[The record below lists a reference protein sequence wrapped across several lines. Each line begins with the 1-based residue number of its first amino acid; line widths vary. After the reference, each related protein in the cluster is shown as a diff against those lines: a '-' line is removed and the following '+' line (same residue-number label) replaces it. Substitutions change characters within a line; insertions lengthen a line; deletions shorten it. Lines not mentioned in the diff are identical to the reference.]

1 MLQITALIFI
11 LILQCYLVAS
21 FCKYEELTD
30 RKGSI
35 DIPFIRPAV
44 YCHQWS
50 IHLQPTTWESTSQE
64 VVTVSFSQI
73 NIGQRSSDGT
83 CGSNYL
89 TIGGQ
94 AIGGRHLC
102 GSQTPFVYISDM
114 YDTKVLIKYYQNTSV
129 ADVGFTA
136 KYTRG
141 FMRMSSTCL
150 KDEYKCSNG
159 KCIYDSWRCNDANEC
174 GDNSDEIGCPT
185 KKTTQAPTTTK
196 PHQCEPGEISCR
208 SVNWYN
214 NICVE
219 PRDQCDGHNN
229 CIYGE
234 DESNCEITTKRPVC
248 DRSQI
253 LCRPIYNHQ
262 REECLDS
269 HYKCDG
275 KINCLGGEDEN
286 TNLCGYTTVPDGLG
300 CHGKDISCRSS
311 RTWQAVCL
319 SEKYIC
325 DGNKDCFSGEDE
337 DESICSQKYCNKY
350 IEVGHDGGFI
360 TSPRYPNSYPDS
372 MECVWNLHTPK
383 TSGIQIR
390 FKSFKLQ
397 DTENTDLLTV
407 YDGPDSSSR
416 LIYTYHGL
424 NTPPLVIE
432 STSSDL
438 TIVFYSDSFVKAK
451 GFNFTYQNKG
461 NCLADQVLCGRE
473 KDCYETNHKCN
484 GIWDCP
490 LSGYDE
496 KNCYK
501 CGDQYT
507 CGPHINQCY
516 EAKQRC
522 NGVGHC
528 TNMMDELY
536 CSSTQ
541 CGPHNGT
548 FLCDNRRCIY
558 ETWKC
563 DKTNDCGDNS
573 DEFDCR
579 HTSNLIKIAA
589 VCGALICGLLLVV
602 ALGCTCKLYNLR
614 VHGHRQRH
622 ETPLSR
628 LYSEFM
634 RRRAPPPYHEAMLTS
649 RPYDEVRRDYLE
661 HLQQTGNR
669 PPSRRGRRTRNRNQ
683 PQTGTG
689 NVEGESQNT
698 SDNADNREPEEQ
710 DGLAEAQN
718 SVNTDFER
726 QNSNSLLI
734 LPESSSDESESD
746 DNQNDSVQ
754 VSISEENVVTACY
767 RRSSQ
772 NNKTESDCEDV
783 DQSHSTLPDPDCQSA
798 DVCSVDATTIASCDS
813 IDEAS
818 DKTIDIVVETLPR
831 RRHNSEGSLNSNESV
846 DNNSYGE
853 FTIAE
858 NVI

>member
-11 LILQCYLVAS
+11 LILQCYLATSKNLS

-50 IHLQPTTWESTSQE
+50 IQPNAWE
-64 VVTVSFSQI
+64 VITVSFSRI
-73 NIGQRSSDGT
+73 KIGQRSSDGT

-89 TIGGQ
+89 TIDGQ
-94 AIGGRHLC
+94 KLC
-102 GSQTPFVYISDM
+102 GSQAPYVYISDI

-129 ADVGFTA
+129 ADVGFSA

-141 FMRMSSTCL
+141 YMSSICL
-150 KDEYKCSNG
+150 EDEYKCSNG
-159 KCIYDSWRCNDANEC
+159 KCIYGSWRCNNADEC
-174 GDNSDEIGCPT
+174 GDNSDEIGCIT
-185 KKTTQAPTTTK
+185 KKTTSAPTTTK
-196 PHQCEPGEISCR
+196 QQQCDPGEIRCR
-208 SVNWYN
+208 SVNWYDMEY
-214 NICVE
+214 ICVE
-219 PRDQCDGHNN
+219 PMYQCDGRNN
-229 CIYGE
+229 CRYGE
-234 DESNCEITTKRPVC
+234 DESSCGYKTTTKKPLC

-262 REECLDS
+262 RDVCLDNNF
-269 HYKCDG
+269 KCDG
-275 KINCLGGEDEN
+275 KVHCLGGEDEN
-286 TNLCGYTTVPDGLG
+286 SDLCGYTTVQDGVG
-300 CHGKDISCRSS
+300 CHGNDMLCRSF
-311 RTWQAVCL
+311 RTWRTVCL
-319 SEKYIC
+319 KEKFIC
-325 DGNKDCFSGEDE
+325 DGNKDCFYGEDE
-337 DESICSQKYCNKY
+337 DQSICSQKNCNKY
-350 IEVGHDGGFI
+350 IEVENHGGFI
-360 TSPRYPNSYPDS
+360 TSPGYPNSYPDS
-372 MECVWNLHTPK
+372 IECVWNLHTTK
-383 TSGIQIR
+383 RSGIQLR

-397 DTENTDLLTV
+397 DTENTDYLTV
-407 YDGPDSSSR
+407 YNGPDSSSR
-416 LIYTYHGL
+416 LINTYYGL

-438 TIVFYSDSFVKAK
+438 TIVFYSDSFVKEK

-461 NCLADQVLCGRE
+461 NCLSDQVLCGGE
-473 KDCYETNHKCN
+473 KDCYDRIHGCN

-490 LSGYDE
+490 LSGHDE
-496 KNCYK
+496 KNCDR
-501 CGDQYT
+501 CGEQYT

-573 DEFDCR
+573 DEFDCS

-614 VHGHRQRH
+614 VHGHRQ
-622 ETPLSR
+622 SR
-628 LYSEFM
+628 Q
-634 RRRAPPPYHEAMLTS
+634 
-649 RPYDEVRRDYLE
+649 EVE
-661 HLQQTGNR
+661 

-689 NVEGESQNT
+689 NADGESQNT

-710 DGLAEAQN
+710 DGPAETQN
-718 SVNTDFER
+718 SVNTEIER
-726 QNSNSLLI
+726 QNSTSLLI

-767 RRSSQ
+767 RRGSQ
-772 NNKTESDCEDV
+772 NNKTESDSDDV
-783 DQSHSTLPDPDCQSA
+783 GQSHSTLPDPDCQSA

-831 RRHNSEGSLNSNESV
+831 RRNNSEGSLNSNKSA